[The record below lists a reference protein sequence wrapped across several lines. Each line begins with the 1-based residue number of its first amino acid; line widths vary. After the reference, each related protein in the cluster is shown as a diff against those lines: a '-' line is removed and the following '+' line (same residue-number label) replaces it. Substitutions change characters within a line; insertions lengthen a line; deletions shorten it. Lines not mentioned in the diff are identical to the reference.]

1 MTKLEKIDLAL
12 SKGKVQGAKQL
23 LKEYYQAED
32 KAAWDKAKHEEYE
45 ALYPSMRDMTDD
57 EKAKYD
63 EANFSEDNPKSN
75 EFEYPQVEIKY
86 ITIDEDG
93 NEVRTPE
100 DYLTYTEWLNE
111 TKVVK
116 EAVYDDDGILI
127 EPEETEPIRPYVA
140 IEITEDRIN
149 SYESLTTYLKE
160 KAKIEK
166 QKTLDTLSVT
176 ANTVAYD
183 ANGKAISN
191 MGAVVSL
198 ANYKFNKALADDT
211 SAKDAY
217 QSIYKDTT
225 IGWKGYD
232 NLVHQVEVESICE
245 ALELGMKEVAK
256 VVGV

>member
-23 LKEYYQAED
+23 LKEYYQAEN
-32 KAAWDKAKHEEYE
+32 KATWDKSRHEEYE
-45 ALYPSMRDMTDD
+45 ALYPSMRDMIDD
-57 EKAKYD
+57 EKAEYD
-63 EANFSEDNPKSN
+63 KANFSDDNPKVD
-75 EFEYPQVEIKY
+75 EFEYPQIEIKY

-127 EPEETEPIRPYVA
+127 EPEETEPVRPYVVA
-140 IEITEDRIN
+140 EIAENRIN
-149 SYESLTTYLKE
+149 SYEPLAAYFKE
-160 KAKIEK
+160 KAKVEK

-191 MGAVVSL
+191 MGAIVSL
-198 ANYKFNKALADDT
+198 ANYKFNKALADGA
-211 SAKDAY
+211 SVADAY
-217 QSIYKDTT
+217 KAIYKDTK

-232 NLVHQVEVESICE
+232 NKVHQVEVESICE
-245 ALELGMKEVAK
+245 ALEAGMQEMAK
-256 VVGV
+256 VIGV